1 MAEATMVFAKTA
13 KGSAEIAQ
21 RSNAISAI
29 ARRVLI
35 MVDGKRSVRELAPLV
50 PPGQIDAVLAELQA
64 LGFIEAVA
72 AVGAVA
78 APPASASAPAREGG
92 SERLL
97 LSLEEAKRRAARG
110 LIERLGPEADG
121 MAARIEACRNAEEL
135 AEALRRAERLLAGAI
150 GAAAAESYLRELRGR

>member
-1 MAEATMVFAKTA
+1 MAEAAAVFAKTA
-13 KGSAEIAQ
+13 KGSAEVAQ

-35 MVDGKRSVRELAPLV
+35 MVDGKRSVRELTPLA
-50 PPGQIDAVLAELQA
+50 PPGQIDTVLAELQQ
-64 LGFIEAVA
+64 LGLIE

-78 APPASASAPAREGG
+78 ASAGPTLAPPREGG

-121 MAARIEACRNAEEL
+121 MAARIEACRSAEEL